1 MAFPFLALSIGVLAG
16 SRTMAAPAA
25 VSWAALSGRLALH
38 DTPLAFLGHRI
49 SPYVFTLLAVAEAVV
64 DPLPGTPSRTVPVQF
79 GARLASGGFCGAAVG
94 LARGAPVA
102 GSVAGLLGACL
113 GTLGSARARAALAG
127 LLGTD
132 LPAALVEDVAAGGA
146 ALAIATRA

>member
-1 MAFPFLALSIGVLAG
+1 MAFPLLALSIGAVAG

-25 VSWAALSGRLALH
+25 VSWAASSGRLPLH
-38 DTPLAFLGHRI
+38 DTPLAFLGHRV
-49 SPYVFTLLAVAEAVV
+49 SPYVFTLLAIVEAVV
-64 DPLPGTPSRTVPVQF
+64 DPLPGTASRTVPVQF

-102 GSVAGLLGACL
+102 GSVAGVLGALL
-113 GTLGSARARAALAG
+113 GTLGSARARTALAG
-127 LLGTD
+127 LLGAD
-132 LPAALVEDVAAGGA
+132 LPAALIEDVTTGSA